1 MINEVPSAQ
10 AGDAEVLAAVQGLIP
25 VRSGEVVRLLPRK
38 KVIALVEERRE
49 AGGDPSELLAA
60 LEFNGEETFRQNF
73 SQLASG
79 TVKVHTSTM
88 YLMLQEISARGGSR
102 DALIRRLLA
111 RPILDTIRVL
121 TTHGDEEKAQLLQL
135 SLDDWVGGRESNG
148 EDDGTGRT
156 PSLRYSER
164 ADEIPSD
171 LRKYTRYFLKNL
183 YRLNNIH
190 GSYEFFHPPEVIED
204 YWEVIAPCQ
213 GVFEAEIVPSSRSL
227 TVRMFLTSHSFG
239 LNRTENPDYFDLVEL
254 LVSERRIPRV
264 KGSQVEVHG
273 MTVDDE
279 IVLEE
284 ALSIESMLVEDPTI
298 EGQSASVP
306 MAMSSQ
312 GLASF
317 RSHLRSLSGIR
328 AEVRFPVNVNDPY
341 GGDQE
346 YSVLGFDLDYD
357 REAGAFILDEERIS
371 PVDHHLVVLTV
382 GGKLLGLSRQ
392 LYHDSANFPAPEVHE
407 LESEVHALIARAE
420 DTDLTEELAKEI
432 VAKITVLDYYE
443 SLAKFSYA
451 LSERII
457 SLLEGDQKI
466 EFTIPRALLA
476 LLNAALLTRSANE
489 MLLNGLEERG

>member
-1 MINEVPSAQ
+1 L
-10 AGDAEVLAAVQGLIP
+10 G
-25 VRSGEVVRLLPRK
+25 
-38 KVIALVEERRE
+38 
-49 AGGDPSELLAA
+49 
-60 LEFNGEETFRQNF
+60 
-73 SQLASG
+73 
-79 TVKVHTSTM
+79 
-88 YLMLQEISARGGSR
+88 
-102 DALIRRLLA
+102 
-111 RPILDTIRVL
+111 
-121 TTHGDEEKAQLLQL
+121 
-135 SLDDWVGGRESNG
+135 
-148 EDDGTGRT
+148 
-156 PSLRYSER
+156 
-164 ADEIPSD
+164 
-171 LRKYTRYFLKNL
+171 
-183 YRLNNIH
+183 
-190 GSYEFFHPPEVIED
+190 
-204 YWEVIAPCQ
+204 
-213 GVFEAEIVPSSRSL
+213 
-227 TVRMFLTSHSFG
+227 
-239 LNRTENPDYFDLVEL
+239 
-254 LVSERRIPRV
+254 SERRIPRV
-264 KGSQVEVHG
+264 KGSRVEVHG

-312 GLASF
+312 GLVSF

-392 LYHDSANFPAPEVHE
+392 LSNDPANFPAPDVHE

-457 SLLEGDQKI
+457 LLLEGDQKI

-476 LLNAALLTRSANE
+476 LLNAALLTKSADE
-489 MLLNGLEERG
+489 ILLNGLGERG